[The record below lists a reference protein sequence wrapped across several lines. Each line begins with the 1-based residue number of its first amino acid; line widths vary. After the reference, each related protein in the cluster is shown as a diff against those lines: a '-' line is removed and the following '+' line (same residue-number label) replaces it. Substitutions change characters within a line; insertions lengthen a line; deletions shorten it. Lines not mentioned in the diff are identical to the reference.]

1 MRVYLQTQA
10 TISPQPKKN
19 TKKQLTHPK
28 VIKLLSSVNC
38 MTNSSSSIVHVSLVA
53 CCFGI
58 NSVVTEYLCPLS
70 FPNNNPH
77 VSLFASVFKLAI
89 ARNRGR
95 HSRGRLTFL
104 RLFAG
109 SDSGRLGRD
118 SVGGGGGG
126 GGAEGGGADGT
137 GGAGREGPW

>member
-1 MRVYLQTQA
+1 MRVYLQN
-10 TISPQPKKN
+10 PNYHQPIAQEEHQKK
-19 TKKQLTHPK
+19 LTHPN

-89 ARNRGR
+89 AKNRGR

-109 SDSGRLGRD
+109 SDSGRLERD
-118 SVGGGGGG
+118 SVGGGGA
-126 GGAEGGGADGT
+126 GAEGGAGGT